1 MRPSPT
7 GRRRRAPTEGFTA
20 CLTDLSG
27 IPVSLNTKT
36 GTQPKLLKYNLLS
49 RKTMDY
55 FPIFIDLKNRLCLLV
70 GGGEI
75 ATRKGRLLSKAG
87 ARLRIVA
94 PEISTEL
101 RELAAQ
107 NHGEI
112 CEREYLSS
120 DLTNCVLA
128 IAATDIEPLNE
139 QISRDAQTQKI
150 LVNVVDSPALCTYI
164 TPAIIDRS
172 PLVIAI
178 SSGGEA
184 PVLARLIRA
193 KLETLIPVGYGK
205 LAQLASAWRERV
217 KARFNEGDSRRRFWE
232 KILQGPAAELM
243 LNGKDAEAEA
253 VIATE
258 ITQDDASL
266 TQGEVYLVGGGPG
279 DPELLTLRALRLM
292 QQADVVLYDRLVSDG
307 VMELVRRDAE
317 RIYVGKRR
325 SEHAMQQENINQLLV
340 DLAKQ
345 GKRVLRLKGGDP
357 FIFGRGGEEI
367 ELLAQNHIP
376 FQVVPGITAASGC
389 AAYAGIPLTHRDH
402 AQSVRFVTGHLK
414 SDDINVQW
422 PELAN
427 PTQTLVFYMGL
438 IGLKDICDSLM
449 ANGRAATTPVAL
461 VEKGTTR
468 EQRVLIA
475 DLQSM
480 AAVVE
485 SSQVRGPTLLIVGDV
500 VKLHQSLK
508 WFAPEGV

>member
-1 MRPSPT
+1 
-7 GRRRRAPTEGFTA
+7 
-20 CLTDLSG
+20 
-27 IPVSLNTKT
+27 
-36 GTQPKLLKYNLLS
+36 
-49 RKTMDY
+49 MDY
-55 FPIFIDLKNRLCLLV
+55 FPIFLDLKQRRCLLV
-70 GGGEI
+70 GGGDV

-87 ARLRIVA
+87 AVLRVVA
-94 PEISTEL
+94 PDISTEL
-101 RELAAQ
+101 RELVAQ
-107 NHGEI
+107 HHGEI
-112 CEREYLSS
+112 FEREYQAS
-120 DLTNCVLA
+120 DLNDCVIA

-139 QISRDAQTQKI
+139 KISQDAKAHNI
-150 LVNVVDSPALCTYI
+150 PVNVVDSPALCTYI

-178 SSGGEA
+178 SSGGES

-193 KLETLIPVGYGK
+193 KLETLIPTSYGR
-205 LAQLASAWRERV
+205 LAQIASNWRDRV
-217 KARFNEGDSRRRFWE
+217 KARFNDGDSRRRFWE
-232 KILQGPAAELM
+232 KILQGPAAELA
-243 LNGKDAEAEA
+243 LNGQEAAAEKI
-253 VIATE
+253 IATE
-258 ITQDDASL
+258 IIKEDESI

-325 SEHAMQQENINQLLV
+325 SEHAMEQENINQLLV

-367 ELLAQNHIP
+367 ELLAQNNIP

-389 AAYAGIPLTHRDH
+389 AAYAGIPLTHRDY

-414 SDDINVQW
+414 NDSTNLQW

-438 IGLKDICDSLM
+438 VGLKEICESLITH
-449 ANGRAATTPVAL
+449 GRAATTPVAL
-461 VEKGTTR
+461 IEKGTTQ

-475 DLQSM
+475 DLSSI
-480 AAVVE
+480 AAVVAT
-485 SSQVRGPTLLIVGDV
+485 QDVHAPTLFIVGDV
-500 VKLHQSLK
+500 VKLHDSLK
-508 WFAPEGV
+508 WFKAKN

>member
-1 MRPSPT
+1 L
-7 GRRRRAPTEGFTA
+7 TA
-20 CLTDLSG
+20 
-27 IPVSLNTKT
+27 
-36 GTQPKLLKYNLLS
+36 
-49 RKTMDY
+49 MEY
-55 FPIFIDLKNRLCLLV
+55 FPIFLDLKNRRCLLV
-70 GGGEI
+70 GGGDI

-94 PEISTEL
+94 PEISAEL

-107 NHGEI
+107 NNGEL
-112 CEREYLSS
+112 CEREYQAC
-120 DLTNCVLA
+120 DLQDCVLA

-139 QISRDAQTQKI
+139 QISHDAKVI
-150 LVNVVDSPALCTYI
+150 NIPVNVVDSPALCTYI

-172 PLVIAI
+172 PLVIAV

-193 KLETLIPVGYGK
+193 KLETLIPANYGV
-205 LAQLASAWRERV
+205 LANIAKNWRDQV
-217 KARFNEGDSRRRFWE
+217 KARFDNGDSRRRFWE
-232 KILQGPAAELM
+232 KILQGPAAELA
-243 LNGKDAEAEA
+243 LNGQEDAAEKIIAAEIVKDDQ
-253 VIATE
+253 T
-258 ITQDDASL
+258 L
-266 TQGEVYLVGGGPG
+266 THGEVYLVGGGPG

-325 SEHAMQQENINQLLV
+325 SEHAMEQENINQLLV

-367 ELLAQNHIP
+367 ELLAQNNIP

-389 AAYAGIPLTHRDH
+389 SAYAGIPLTHRDY

-414 SDDINVQW
+414 SDNTNLQW

-438 IGLKDICDSLM
+438 VGLKEICESLI
-449 ANGRAATTPVAL
+449 AHGRAATTPVAL
-461 VEKGTTR
+461 VEKGTTQD
-468 EQRVLIA
+468 QRVLIA
-475 DLQSM
+475 DLQTI
-480 AAVVE
+480 AQVVADND
-485 SSQVRGPTLLIVGDV
+485 VHAPTLFIVGEV
-500 VKLHQSLK
+500 VNLHSQLK
-508 WFAPEGV
+508 WFKAK

>member
-1 MRPSPT
+1 M
-7 GRRRRAPTEGFTA
+7 E
-20 CLTDLSG
+20 
-27 IPVSLNTKT
+27 
-36 GTQPKLLKYNLLS
+36 
-49 RKTMDY
+49 Y
-55 FPIFIDLKNRLCLLV
+55 FPVFLDLRNRLCLLV
-70 GGGEI
+70 GGGDI

-87 ARLRIVA
+87 ARLRVVA
-94 PEISTEL
+94 PEISAEL
-101 RELAAQ
+101 RELVAQ
-107 NHGEI
+107 NNGELY
-112 CEREYLSS
+112 EREYQSS
-120 DLTNCVLA
+120 DVNDCVIV
-128 IAATDIEPLNE
+128 IAATDIESLNE
-139 QISRDAQTQKI
+139 KISGDAKA
-150 LVNVVDSPALCTYI
+150 LNLPVNVVDSPALCTYI

-193 KLETLIPVGYGK
+193 KLETLIPTGYGR
-205 LAQLASAWRERV
+205 LAQIASSWRERV
-217 KARFNEGDSRRRFWE
+217 KARFNDGDSRRRFWE
-232 KILQGPAAELM
+232 KILQGPAAELV
-243 LNGKDAEAEA
+243 LNGQDVAAEN

-258 ITQDDASL
+258 ICKHDESI

-367 ELLAQNHIP
+367 ELLAQNNIP

-389 AAYAGIPLTHRDH
+389 SAYAGIPLTHRDY

-414 SDDINVQW
+414 SDDTNVSW

-438 IGLKDICDSLM
+438 VGLKEICTSLI
-449 ANGRAATTPVAL
+449 AHGRAASTPVAL
-461 VEKGTTR
+461 IEKGTTQ
-468 EQRVLIA
+468 EQRVLIS
-475 DLQSM
+475 DLDSI
-480 AAVVE
+480 AEVVAE
-485 SSQVRGPTLLIVGDV
+485 NDVHAPTLFIVGEV
-500 VKLHQSLK
+500 VKLHDSLK
-508 WFAPEGV
+508 WFKTGD